1 VTDAPTPPS
10 AETGLDTASVV
21 RSRAYLSALVL
32 AALLGI
38 PISAIAYG
46 FLALVT
52 KAQTYLFDDLPS
64 DLFDGGTP
72 AWWPVPWLMLCGLL
86 VGLTIRHLPGTA
98 GHSPALGFNATGGP
112 PESRDLYGIVVAA
125 LATLS
130 LGAVLG
136 PEGPLIAIGGG
147 LAALTVRLARKDA
160 PPTAVMIMAS
170 AGSFAAISTLLGSPL
185 LGAFLIMEAAGI
197 AGATLS
203 LVALPGMLASGIG
216 ALVFLGLDAW
226 TGLGTFSL
234 ALTTVPPGVDPTVAT
249 LLWAVPVGLL
259 GAVLAWGIRWVG
271 LTVRPVVHRN
281 RVPVTVALG
290 ALVGLTA
297 TAYQL
302 ITGKGF
308 TEVLFSGQDALP
320 NLVANAAE
328 YSVATL
334 VVLGLCKMLAYG
346 LSLSAFRGGPVFPAM
361 FIGAVL
367 GIAMS
372 GLPGMSLAP
381 AIGMG
386 IGAMCCA
393 MLRLPLTSVLLAT
406 VLLGSDGL
414 QSTPEV
420 IVAVV
425 VAFVAAT
432 VLPTPGPRQ
441 PDDPVEPATPAASA
455 PPVPAPAA
463 SPVTR
468 SG

>member
-1 VTDAPTPPS
+1 MTDAPTPPS

-21 RSRAYLSALVL
+21 KSRAYLSALVL

-52 KAQTYLFDDLPS
+52 KVQTYLFDDLPS
-64 DLFDGGTP
+64 DLFGGGTP

-197 AGATLS
+197 AGARLS
-203 LVALPGMLASGIG
+203 LVALPGLLASGVG
-216 ALVFLGLDAW
+216 ALVFVGMNAW

-234 ALTTVPPGVDPTVAT
+234 ALTAVPPAVQPTIAS
-249 LLWAVPVGLL
+249 LLWALPVGVL
-259 GAVLAWGIRWVG
+259 GAMLGWAIRWLG
-271 LTVRPVVHRN
+271 LSLRPLVHRH
-281 RVPVTVALG
+281 RVPVTVGLG
-290 ALVGLTA
+290 LLIGLCA
-297 TAYQL
+297 TAYQV
-302 ITGKGF
+302 ITGHEF
-308 TEVLFSGQDALP
+308 SQVLFSGQDALP
-320 NLVANAAE
+320 DLVANAAD
-328 YSVATL
+328 YSIGVL
-334 VVLGLCKMLAYG
+334 VLLGLFKAVAYG

-361 FIGAVL
+361 FLGAVL
-367 GIAMS
+367 GIALS
-372 GLPGMSLAP
+372 GLPGMDLAP

-386 IGAMCCA
+386 IGATCCS
-393 MLRLPLTSVLLAT
+393 MLRLPLTSVLIAT
-406 VLLGSDGL
+406 LLMGADGVTV
-414 QSTPEV
+414 TPQV
-420 IVAVV
+420 VVAVV
-425 VAFVAAT
+425 VSFVVTA
-432 VLPTPGPRQ
+432 VLPAPGPT
-441 PDDPVEPATPAASA
+441 PSAEPARGRAAGPVA
-455 PPVPAPAA
+455 P
-463 SPVTR
+463 
-468 SG
+468 

>member
-1 VTDAPTPPS
+1 VSATPAPATPAGPP
-10 AETGLDTASVV
+10 ALDPGSVV

-32 AALLGI
+32 AALLGV
-38 PISAIAYG
+38 PISALAYG
-46 FLALVT
+46 FLALVGWL
-52 KAQTYLFDDLPS
+52 QRYLFRDLPEG
-64 DLFDGGTP
+64 LFDGVAP
-72 AWWPVPWLMLCGLL
+72 AWWPVPWLTLCGLL
-86 VGLTIRHLPGTA
+86 VALTIRRLPGPA
-98 GHSPALGFNATGGP
+98 GHSPALGFQMAAGP
-112 PESRDLYGIVVAA
+112 PVDSHLPGVILAS
-125 LATLS
+125 LATLG

-136 PEGPLIAIGGG
+136 PEAPLIAIGGG
-147 LAALTVRLARKDA
+147 LAALTVRLVRKDA
-160 PPTAVMIMAS
+160 PPMAVTVMAS

-203 LVALPGMLASGIG
+203 LVALPGLLASGIG

-234 ALTTVPPGVDPTVAT
+234 ALTSVPPGVDPTVAT
-249 LLWAVPVGLL
+249 LLWAVPVGLVGALL
-259 GAVLAWGIRWVG
+259 GWGIRWVG
-271 LTVRPVVHRN
+271 LSVRPLVHRN

-290 ALVGLTA
+290 AVIGLTA

-302 ITGKGF
+302 ITGRGF
-308 TEVLFSGQDALP
+308 AEVLFSGQDALP
-320 NLVANAAE
+320 GLVANAAD
-328 YSVATL
+328 YSIATL

-361 FIGAVL
+361 FVGGVL

-393 MLRLPLTSVLLAT
+393 LLRLPLTSVLLAT
-406 VLLGSDGL
+406 LLLGSDGL
-414 QSTPEV
+414 QVTPEV

-425 VAFVAAT
+425 VAFVVT
-432 VLPTPGPRQ
+432 TLLPTPGPVQ
-441 PDDPVEPATPAASA
+441 PTEPERREGADA
-455 PPVPAPAA
+455 
-463 SPVTR
+463 PVTR
-468 SG
+468 PG